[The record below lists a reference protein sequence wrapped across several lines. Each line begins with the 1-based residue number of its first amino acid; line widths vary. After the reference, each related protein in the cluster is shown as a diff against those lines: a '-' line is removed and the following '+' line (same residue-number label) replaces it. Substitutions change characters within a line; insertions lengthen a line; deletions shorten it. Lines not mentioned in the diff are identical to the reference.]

1 MKKYD
6 SNDLTVAF
14 AIGVILGLAIMV
26 LTLNCA

>member
-14 AIGVILGLAIMV
+14 AIGFLISIGVMFINIIY
-26 LTLNCA
+26 